1 MRVTVSGTPRAVPP
15 ADRPKLRVMSLRT
28 TPLSFST
35 FTPFEPS
42 PGKGPAVSSGISAH
56 ADAGGEAEGGADADG
71 FPSAVQ
77 PTSGTSP
84 APAISRIIL
93 RRASTGRSWA
103 RPRSCSC
110 GPSSWRPFMTRRYER
125 RARRSTGPRLS
136 SRCRFPGAGYRPGRP
151 AALGTLA
158 PMYGY
163 DQTAGPQAQYAPP
176 QQPMSGGYGQ
186 QPPLYPEPSPPSLAD
201 AVRAFTTG
209 QMAAEDFQQVF
220 ATSKVYC
227 PRGDNPGFLA
237 LHNTQQPVIPMFST
251 LKELRRYAGKESK
264 YFVITGAEVLDLL
277 PTGYGFVL
285 DMEGEHRMVFDA
297 KAVEQMVEFAMRRM
311 YG

>member
-1 MRVTVSGTPRAVPP
+1 M
-15 ADRPKLRVMSLRT
+15 
-28 TPLSFST
+28 
-35 FTPFEPS
+35 
-42 PGKGPAVSSGISAH
+42 
-56 ADAGGEAEGGADADG
+56 
-71 FPSAVQ
+71 
-77 PTSGTSP
+77 
-84 APAISRIIL
+84 
-93 RRASTGRSWA
+93 GRSG
-103 RPRSCSC
+103 RVGRKQ
-110 GPSSWRPFMTRRYER
+110 G
-125 RARRSTGPRLS
+125 TGPPPL
-136 SRCRFPGAGYRPGRP
+136 GR
-151 AALGTLA
+151 ALGTLA

-163 DQTAGPQAQYAPP
+163 DQNAAGAQQQYAQP
-176 QQPMSGGYGQ
+176 QQQMPGGYGQ

-209 QMAAEDFQQVF
+209 SLSAEDFQQVF

-237 LHNTQQPVIPMFST
+237 LHNTQQPVIPMFTS

-264 YFVITGAEVLDLL
+264 YFVITGAEVIDLL
-277 PTGYGFVL
+277 PTGYGFVV